1 MLPWV
6 GLENEGLVLKS
17 VSVAIDK
24 NTKKLETNWE
34 NLLKELKNENFR
46 IIISF

>member
-6 GLENEGLVLKS
+6 GLENEGLVLNS